1 MVTNTLSA
9 LSGSLF
15 GNSAYAATQKLTN
28 ALAANRRLEANDE
41 NSSLAGLS
49 GVGAPKF
56 SNMVEESVNT
66 VLAQGRHAEVQA
78 RDALSGRGN
87 MLELTTAVIASEA
100 SLEKLVAI
108 RDKVIGA
115 YEDILRMPV

>member
-1 MVTNTLSA
+1 MVMNTVSA

-15 GNSAYAATQKLTN
+15 GSPAYAATQKLTN
-28 ALAANRRLEANDE
+28 TLAANRRMEANE
-41 NSSLAGLS
+41 ESSSLAAFS
-49 GVGAPKF
+49 GIGTPKF
-56 SNMVEESVNT
+56 SNMIEESINT